1 MENRSMTCINCPMGC
16 QVNVAYEI
24 KDGKPDPD
32 SFVITGN
39 TCPRGKDYAISEM
52 TAPTRTVTG
61 TVSVKDSDKAVLP
74 VKTVP
79 PVSKD
84 MVLTVA
90 KELEKITVTAPI
102 SIGDVILS
110 DVCGTGSNIV
120 ATGNLQ
126 EG

>member
-1 MENRSMTCINCPMGC
+1 MENKTMTCINCPMGC
-16 QVNVAYEI
+16 QVSVAYEI
-24 KDGKPDPD
+24 KDGKPDPV

-61 TVSVKDSDKAVLP
+61 TVSAKGGDKAVLP

-79 PVSKD
+79 PVPKD

-90 KELEKITVTAPI
+90 KELEKITVTAPV
-102 SIGDVILS
+102 SIGDVILEN
-110 DVCGTGSNIV
+110 VCGTQSNIV
-120 ATGNLQ
+120 ATGNLR
-126 EG
+126 ED